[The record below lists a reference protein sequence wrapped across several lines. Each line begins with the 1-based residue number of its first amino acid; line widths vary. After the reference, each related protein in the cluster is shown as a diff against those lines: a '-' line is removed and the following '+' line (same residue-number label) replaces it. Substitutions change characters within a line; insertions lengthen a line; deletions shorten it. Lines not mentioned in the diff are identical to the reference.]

1 MKKRQNSKEDI
12 ENIAER
18 AQLGIDVSKYFS
30 GRPVA
35 KQRVNID
42 FPLGLLRKIDAD
54 CREIGITR
62 QAWIKIACDERLRKI
77 EVRAVKDTKAS

>member
-1 MKKRQNSKEDI
+1 MSKKPNNKEDI
-12 ENIAER
+12 EKIAER
-18 AQLGIDVSKYFS
+18 AQRGEDVSKYFS
-30 GRPVA
+30 GTPVA

-62 QAWIKIACDERLRKI
+62 QAWIKIACDERLRQT
-77 EVRAVKDTKAS
+77 EVGRRSNSKAS

>member
-1 MKKRQNSKEDI
+1 MNKRQSNKEDI
-12 ENIAER
+12 EKIAER
-18 AQLGIDVSKYFS
+18 AQRGEDVSEYFS
-30 GRPVA
+30 GSPVA

-62 QAWIKIACDERLRKI
+62 QAWIKIACNERLRQTEIHPRKSS
-77 EVRAVKDTKAS
+77 KAS